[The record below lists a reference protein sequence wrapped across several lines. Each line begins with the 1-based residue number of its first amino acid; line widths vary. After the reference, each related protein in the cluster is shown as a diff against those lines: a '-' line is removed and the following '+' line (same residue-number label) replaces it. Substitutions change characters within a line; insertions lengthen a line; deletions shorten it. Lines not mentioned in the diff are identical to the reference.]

1 MGWAGALDRMTA
13 ACRNKFSAAVVYD
26 PDDAAV
32 PLIGIFDEAAERIEF
47 SEDGAPVSTT
57 AILLDLRLTDLGLTP
72 KSRDEVTV
80 AVQQTD
86 DTYGTATRYRV
97 TAVEP
102 DGAGSVSLILT
113 KKAT

>member
-1 MGWAGALDRMTA
+1 MGWAAALNRMTA
-13 ACRNKFSAAVVYD
+13 RVRDTFPASVVYD
-26 PDDAAV
+26 PDGAAV
-32 PLIGIFDEAAERIEF
+32 ALIGIFEEAAERIEF

-57 AILLDLRLTDLGLTP
+57 AIMLDLRLTDLGLTP

-80 AVQQTD
+80 AEQQTD